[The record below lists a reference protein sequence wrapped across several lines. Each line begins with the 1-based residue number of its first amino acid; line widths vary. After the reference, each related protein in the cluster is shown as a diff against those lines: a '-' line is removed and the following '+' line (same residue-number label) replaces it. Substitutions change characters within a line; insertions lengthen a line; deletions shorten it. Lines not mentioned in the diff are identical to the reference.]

1 MTLYIVTRNKKKQIR
16 EKKKRKTL
24 MALVEVYGGQRIL
37 AFELATA
44 DNYGNSH
51 SNSGDDSVENEVM
64 LMIIAMKKLRMVL
77 LRMKSVLN

>member
-1 MTLYIVTRNKKKQIR
+1 MVVRS
-16 EKKKRKTL
+16 
-24 MALVEVYGGQRIL
+24 L

-51 SNSGDDSVENEVM
+51 SNSGDDGVENEVM

>member
-1 MTLYIVTRNKKKQIR
+1 
-16 EKKKRKTL
+16 
-24 MALVEVYGGQRIL
+24 MALVEVYGGQRSL

-44 DNYGNSH
+44 DNYDNSH

>member
-1 MTLYIVTRNKKKQIR
+1 
-16 EKKKRKTL
+16 
-24 MALVEVYGGQRIL
+24 MALVEVYGGQRSL

-64 LMIIAMKKLRMVL
+64 LIIIAMKKIEDGVVEDEICLKLTWSHML
-77 LRMKSVLN
+77 KKKTLY

>member
-1 MTLYIVTRNKKKQIR
+1 
-16 EKKKRKTL
+16 
-24 MALVEVYGGQRIL
+24 MALLEVYGSQRSL

-44 DNYGNSH
+44 DNYGNGH

-64 LMIIAMKKLRMVL
+64 LKIIVMKTLRMAM